1 MNTMKCTI
9 EKFRAYA
16 VLVFLILFSCILLS
30 NGRNTTTTHNHVE
43 TGDWSEMSI
52 STYEGI
58 TVVSNASA
66 RTQSAR
72 INVSVI
78 IMAIAVALML
88 FLYLAGNVAINI
100 YGRCIVPVWRVVR
113 YIHISDGEKG
123 ADIVT
128 A

>member
-1 MNTMKCTI
+1 MKCTI

-43 TGDWSEMSI
+43 TGDWSEMCEVSI

-58 TVVSNASA
+58 TVVSNQAA
-66 RTQSAR
+66 RTQSTR
-72 INVSVI
+72 LNVSVI